1 MNPGGFACP
10 RRVGFLFP
18 HACDRLTPEGCPDC
32 NGGQVNDPFAQRTDR
47 DNYTE
52 YEDYRSVGPFGVYR
66 GQNDFT
72 EADGET
78 LVRRRRTYEDDL
90 KKS

>member
-1 MNPGGFACP
+1 MNPGGFTCP

-18 HACDRLTPEGCPDC
+18 HACDRLTPIGCPDC

-47 DNYTE
+47 YGYNEYDNY
-52 YEDYRSVGPFGVYR
+52 SGVGSGVYG
-66 GQNDFT
+66 GQHDFT

-78 LVRRRRTYEDDL
+78 LVRKRRTYEDDL